1 MLKLSYSQMDQKQQR
16 TEVQDQNKRPQ
27 QYSRQEIITDQ
38 TKMLLVETRRTGLA
52 LRDKVWWPGSKLVPG
67 ILYLL
72 VSLACVILST
82 TVQAG
87 PKMLLDD
94 YITEDSNLCSASGL
108 SLL

>member
-1 MLKLSYSQMDQKQQR
+1 MDQKQQR

-72 VSLACVILST
+72 VVTGLCNPLHYS
-82 TVQAG
+82 AG
-87 PKMLLDD
+87 RTQDV
-94 YITEDSNLCSASGL
+94 TR
-108 SLL
+108 